1 ITKIYC
7 IGEKVD
13 LFRQPLPWMKSMV
26 KMKSEYDFGGIFGQR
41 SKNHDKIPS
50 TSLRSREMHFFAG

>member
-1 ITKIYC
+1 
-7 IGEKVD
+7 
-13 LFRQPLPWMKSMV
+13 MV
-26 KMKSEYDFGGIFGQR
+26 KMKSEYDFGGIFGQM

>member
-1 ITKIYC
+1 
-7 IGEKVD
+7 
-13 LFRQPLPWMKSMV
+13 MV